1 MNAWKLIPAVIALVT
16 AVSIAFQLATDTDD
30 VRYPVLPL
38 GATEVSCFYSPTSA
52 LVEMSFMGQGDGS
65 YTIIDLDE
73 NKTLKEG
80 KITGEIIRV
89 VLPHPGYYGVV
100 INGSYSGSATI
111 RAVDVGFPTQNW
123 RAHFLTL
130 SLAVLLMSLGFWRE
144 KDDWAL

>member
-1 MNAWKLIPAVIALVT
+1 
-16 AVSIAFQLATDTDD
+16 
-30 VRYPVLPL
+30 
-38 GATEVSCFYSPTSA
+38 
-52 LVEMSFMGQGDGS
+52 MSFMGQGDGS

-80 KITGEIIRV
+80 KITGGEIIRV